1 MYSIIVEQ
9 FDNAE
14 ESSQEVSEP
23 PNQFQEAETESSVE
37 QLTKEIKNVQL
48 SVNNVPELKNGIAD
62 SDGYD
67 DTEVVRKPIPQD
79 RGVGPSISPVHS
91 QSSDSKL
98 NPNSDEFVPS
108 GSGLN
113 VDAPVFI
120 PRFLATTIP
129 EVTLIKPPQ
138 NVGLEEPLDDL
149 TGTLT
154 VSDIMEG
161 FIHKSSG
168 EAPLLTATATM
179 LLEASLFPGTFD
191 THLSIL
197 SHLMER
203 TPPTSDVIEDL
214 VEMLVAWVRG
224 GVC

>member
-1 MYSIIVEQ
+1 M
-9 FDNAE
+9 
-14 ESSQEVSEP
+14 
-23 PNQFQEAETESSVE
+23 E
-37 QLTKEIKNVQL
+37 QLTKEIKDAQL
-48 SVNNVPELKNGIAD
+48 SVNNVPNVPELKNGIPD

-67 DTEVVRKPIPQD
+67 DTQVVRKSIPQD
-79 RGVGPSISPVHS
+79 VGVRPSISPAHS

-98 NPNSDEFVPS
+98 NPKSEAFVPS

-129 EVTLIKPPQ
+129 EVTLIKTPQ
-138 NVGLEEPLDDL
+138 NIGLEETLDDF

-179 LLEASLFPGTFD
+179 LLEASLFPATFD

-197 SHLMER
+197 SHLMEG
-203 TPPTSDVIEDL
+203 TPPTNDVIEDL
-214 VEMLVAWVRG
+214 VEMLVTWVRG
-224 GVC
+224 GVS

>member
-1 MYSIIVEQ
+1 M
-9 FDNAE
+9 
-14 ESSQEVSEP
+14 
-23 PNQFQEAETESSVE
+23 E
-37 QLTKEIKNVQL
+37 QLTKEIKDAQL
-48 SVNNVPELKNGIAD
+48 SVNNVPNVSELKNGIAD

-67 DTEVVRKPIPQD
+67 DTQVVRKSIPQD
-79 RGVGPSISPVHS
+79 VGVRPSISPAHS

-98 NPNSDEFVPS
+98 NPNSEAFVPS

-129 EVTLIKPPQ
+129 EVTLIKTPQ
-138 NVGLEEPLDDL
+138 NIALEETLDDF

-179 LLEASLFPGTFD
+179 LLEASLFPATFD

-197 SHLMER
+197 SHLMEG
-203 TPPTSDVIEDL
+203 TPPTNDVIEDL
-214 VEMLVAWVRG
+214 VEMLVTWVRG
-224 GVC
+224 GVS

>member
-1 MYSIIVEQ
+1 M
-9 FDNAE
+9 
-14 ESSQEVSEP
+14 
-23 PNQFQEAETESSVE
+23 E
-37 QLTKEIKNVQL
+37 QLTKEIKDVQL

-62 SDGYD
+62 SDSYD
-67 DTEVVRKPIPQD
+67 ETQIVRKPVPQD
-79 RGVGPSISPVHS
+79 GGVRPSISPARS

-98 NPNSDEFVPS
+98 NPNSESFVPS

-120 PRFLATTIP
+120 PRFLATTVP
-129 EVTLIKPPQ
+129 EVTLIKSPQ
-138 NVGLEEPLDDL
+138 NVGLEETSDDF
-149 TGTLT
+149 TGILT

-179 LLEASLFPGTFD
+179 LLEASIFPATFD

-197 SHLMER
+197 SHLMEG
-203 TPPTSDVIEDL
+203 TPPTSDVVEDL
-214 VEMLVAWVRG
+214 VEMLVTWVRG
-224 GVC
+224 GVSY